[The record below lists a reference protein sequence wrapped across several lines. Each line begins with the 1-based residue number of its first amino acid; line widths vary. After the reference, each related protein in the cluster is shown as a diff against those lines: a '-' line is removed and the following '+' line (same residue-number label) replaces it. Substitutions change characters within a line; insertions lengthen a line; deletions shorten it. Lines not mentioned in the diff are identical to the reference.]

1 MPDNPLIRNCPICS
15 SEISHVIDNVTS
27 NERTVDVVKCSKC
40 GFIYMLDIFFENTHT
55 HGLSQIY
62 VDNPLPRRRHYA
74 ILDCLSKR
82 GGITN
87 VAEIGAGHGQLASLL
102 LENGYSYLG
111 YEPNIERANFC
122 SSKGIKIINNLFSV
136 SPNTF
141 DCVILDNVLE
151 HVPSPIQLMNEI
163 YESLKKDGIVLIV
176 VPNANDLR
184 KFSSKWKN
192 KHLYIRAHINYFT
205 SSSLRK
211 LAFKTGFSFEVF
223 KVRFQP
229 ICNIL
234 FNLIKICWKFQ
245 FFPTGL
251 YVTFQ
256 KK

>member
-1 MPDNPLIRNCPICS
+1 MPDNLLLRNCPLCS
-15 SEISHVIDNVTS
+15 SNTCNVVGSVSS
-27 NERTVDVVKCSKC
+27 NNNTVDVVKCSNC
-40 GFIYMLDIFFENTHT
+40 GFIYMVDIFFETTHT

-74 ILDCLSKR
+74 ILECLAKID
-82 GGITN
+82 GITN
-87 VAEIGAGHGQLASLL
+87 VAEIGAGHGQLGSLL
-102 LENGYSYLG
+102 LKNGYNYIG
-111 YEPNIERANFC
+111 FEPNIDRAKFC
-122 SSKGIKIINNLFSV
+122 SNKDLKIKNSLFSV
-136 SPNTF
+136 HPNTF

-151 HVPSPIQLMNEI
+151 HVPSPIQLMSEI

-184 KFSSKWKN
+184 KFSTKWKN

-205 SSSLRK
+205 LNTLNK
-211 LAFKTGFSFEVF
+211 LAYKTGFYCGVF
-223 KVRFQP
+223 NVKFRP
-229 ICNIL
+229 ICRI
-234 FNLIKICWKFQ
+234 FNLIKICWKFR